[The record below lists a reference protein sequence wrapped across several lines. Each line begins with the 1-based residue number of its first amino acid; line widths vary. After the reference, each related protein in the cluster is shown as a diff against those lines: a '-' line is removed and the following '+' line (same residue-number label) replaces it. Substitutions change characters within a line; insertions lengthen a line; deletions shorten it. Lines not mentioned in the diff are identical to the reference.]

1 MSEGSVWR
9 WMALPLVV
17 AAVGALVMAL
27 GTGSYLLFLDIACP
41 DQTRFE
47 GSCYSGDLLAV
58 EKVIFLL
65 VAGLT
70 GLAGVLSAYY
80 AAPSKRFLAA
90 QWIAFV
96 LALVAALAVLALD
109 WGMWPLLSAFGAGMV
124 VGLVVAKI
132 KQRNVG

>member
-41 DQTRFE
+41 DQARFE

-58 EKVIFLL
+58 EKAIFLL

-109 WGMWPLLSAFGAGMV
+109 WGMWPLLSAFGGGMV
-124 VGLVVAKI
+124 LGLVVAKI
-132 KQRNVG
+132 KQRNSV